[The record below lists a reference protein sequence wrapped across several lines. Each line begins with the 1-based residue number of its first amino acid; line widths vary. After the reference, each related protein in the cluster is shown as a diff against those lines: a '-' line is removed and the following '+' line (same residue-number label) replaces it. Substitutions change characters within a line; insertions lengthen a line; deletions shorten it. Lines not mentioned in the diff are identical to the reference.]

1 MSARRTK
8 GVQEARQDLP
18 EILEA
23 ANRGLRTII
32 TKHGKPYAAVVP
44 IDESAQARKGLTL
57 AKLRGTGKKIWR
69 GDAGKLVAAL
79 RDEW

>member
-18 EILEA
+18 AILEA
-23 ANRGLRTII
+23 ASRGKRTII

-44 IDESAQARKGLTL
+44 IGEVAKTRKGLTI